1 MLFVCMLELSKV
13 YRRLWLAEEVL
24 FVTPDASHVDGLQ
37 EIHAYRHAS

>member
-13 YRRLWLAEEVL
+13 YRRSRLAEEVL
-24 FVTPDASHVDGLQ
+24 FVTPDASHVGGLQ